1 MGGAKLRIRAT
12 HPHRFLATLGMTAGP
27 DPVSFPSMSETRAL
41 PSWAEDLRRRYRR
54 GEASIFV
61 LTGNVY
67 DSVLANGKVVT
78 LTDFLGN
85 VLMKES
91 KDTIAAY
98 NVATGVR
105 FLKRGK
111 DVGNLENLV
120 LETDKS
126 KVLGALERMLI
137 GSSRVAVI
145 LEYAESIAPAGD
157 ANFQSENDRA
167 AVVTLHR
174 WSFLPEIEN
183 CDNVV
188 ILITENL
195 TDLAPKIVSN
205 PKVAVVEIPMPDD
218 ETRGAS
224 ARFADARMT
233 DKEAT
238 RYAEL
243 TAGLKAIQIISILTP
258 PPVTEEEA
266 REREVFIATLL
277 SGPDAADRSKKLA
290 QLTAGLNHDEIV
302 KLLAPGAQPADVSAG
317 RADRSRREVDLL
329 IGRRKR
335 EILERECF
343 GLVEFVEPDHGFEVV
358 GGMDEVKKDLLVI
371 ANSIREGQSTRVPM
385 GILFT
390 GPMGTGKTF
399 VAEAFAKE
407 CDLTTIKLKN
417 FRSKW
422 VGATEGNLEK
432 ILTVIKAI
440 GQVVVIIDEGDRA
453 FGNTDGE
460 GDGGTSSR
468 VIARIKEFMSDTSN
482 RGRILFLVMTNRPD
496 KLDVDLKRAGRLDR
510 KIPFLYSQTPEE
522 VENIAKASVRKN
534 KVKTDVDFS
543 TIRDEFSRKLVGYS
557 NADVE
562 AVILMANDDAARD
575 EASIV
580 TADRFLRAAA
590 DYFPSRDVELLEYME
605 LLAVFE
611 ASSRRLLPAKY
622 ANITPEELDA
632 RLRHL
637 RTIVGGRR

>member
-1 MGGAKLRIRAT
+1 VTQHPEWAT
-12 HPHRFLATLGMTAGP
+12 
-27 DPVSFPSMSETRAL
+27 
-41 PSWAEDLRRRYRR
+41 DLRRRYLR

-61 LTGNVY
+61 LHGNVF
-67 DSVLANGKVVT
+67 DAVLSGNKFLN

-85 VLMKES
+85 VLLKDS

-111 DVGNLENLV
+111 DVENVDDLITQTEKPRV
-120 LETDKS
+120 L
-126 KVLGALERMLI
+126 AAIERMLI
-137 GSSRVAVI
+137 GSAKAAAI
-145 LEYAESIAPAGD
+145 LEYAEVIAPAGD
-157 ANFQSENDRA
+157 PNFQSEADRA

-174 WSFLPEIEN
+174 WSFLPEIERS
-183 CDNVV
+183 DNVV
-188 ILITENL
+188 VLVAENL
-195 TDLAPKIVSN
+195 TELAPKIVSN
-205 PKVAVVEIPMPDD
+205 PKVAVVEIPMPDYA
-218 ETRGAS
+218 TRKAA
-224 ARFADARMT
+224 ARHSDKRLS
-233 DKEAT
+233 DKEAE
-238 RYAEL
+238 RYAEV
-243 TAGLKAIQIISILTP
+243 TAGLKSIQIVSILTP
-258 PPVTEEEA
+258 PPASEEEK
-266 REREVFIATLL
+266 RERESFIASILT
-277 SGPDAADRSKKLA
+277 GPDAAERAAKLA
-290 QLTAGLNHDEIV
+290 ELTAGMGQEEIA
-302 KLLAPGAQPADVSAG
+302 KLLGPHPASGHPLPQAGEGREESA
-317 RADRSRREVDLL
+317 RREVDLL
-329 IGRRKR
+329 IAKRKR
-335 EILERECF
+335 EIIERECF
-343 GLVEFVEPDHGFEVV
+343 GLIEFVQPEHGFEVV
-358 GGMDEVKKDLLVI
+358 GGMDEVKKDLTMI
-371 ANSIREGQSTRVPM
+371 ADAIRNGQRSRVPM

-407 CDLTTIKLKN
+407 CGLTTIKLKN

-432 ILTVIKAI
+432 ILNVLKAI

-453 FGNTDGE
+453 FGNTDSE

-482 RGRILFLVMTNRPD
+482 RGRILFIVMTNRPD

-522 VENIAKASVRKN
+522 VENVARALVRKN

-575 EASIV
+575 GMPAVAAE
-580 TADRFLRAAA
+580 RFVRAAA

-622 ANITPEELDA
+622 ANITPEELD
-632 RLRHL
+632 LRMRQL
-637 RTIVGGRR
+637 RAIVGSRR

>member
-1 MGGAKLRIRAT
+1 MQQPEWAT
-12 HPHRFLATLGMTAGP
+12 
-27 DPVSFPSMSETRAL
+27 
-41 PSWAEDLRRRYRR
+41 DLRRRYLR

-61 LTGNVY
+61 LHGNVF
-67 DSVLANGKVVT
+67 DAVLSGNRFLT

-85 VLMKES
+85 VLLKET
-91 KDTIAAY
+91 KDTVAVY

-111 DVGNLENLV
+111 DVENV
-120 LETDKS
+120 DDFVAQTEKPR
-126 KVLGALERMLI
+126 VLGALERMLI
-137 GSSRVAVI
+137 GSAKAAAI
-145 LEYAESIAPAGD
+145 LEYTEVIAPAGD
-157 ANFQSENDRA
+157 PNFQSEADRA
-167 AVVTLHR
+167 AIVTLHR
-174 WSFLPEIEN
+174 WSFLPEIERS
-183 CDNVV
+183 DNVV
-188 ILITENL
+188 ILIAENL
-195 TDLAPKIVSN
+195 TELAPKIVSN
-205 PKVAVVEIPMPDD
+205 PKVAVVEIPMPDHD
-218 ETRGAS
+218 TRKAA
-224 ARFADARMT
+224 ARHADARLS
-233 DKEAT
+233 DKEAE
-238 RYAEL
+238 RYAEV
-243 TAGLKAIQIISILTP
+243 TAGLKSIQIISILTP
-258 PPVTEEEA
+258 PPASEA
-266 REREVFIATLL
+266 ENREREEFIASILT
-277 SGPDAADRSKKLA
+277 GPDAAERAAKLA
-290 QLTAGLNHDEIV
+290 QLTTGMSREEIA
-302 KLLAPGAQPADVSAG
+302 KLLGPHPASGHPLPLAG
-317 RADRSRREVDLL
+317 EGNARKEIDLL
-329 IGRRKR
+329 IARRKR
-335 EILERECF
+335 EIIERECF
-343 GLVEFVEPDHGFEVV
+343 GLIEFVQPEHGFEVV
-358 GGMDEVKKDLLVI
+358 GGMDEVKKDLMMI
-371 ANSIREGQSTRVPM
+371 ANAIRDGQRTRVPM

-407 CDLTTIKLKN
+407 CGLTTIKLKN

-432 ILTVIKAI
+432 ILNVLRAI

-522 VENIAKASVRKN
+522 VENIARASVRKN
-534 KVKTDVDFS
+534 KVQTDVDFS

-575 EASIV
+575 SMITVGAE
-580 TADRFLRAAA
+580 RFVRAAA

-622 ANITPEELDA
+622 ANITPEELD
-632 RLRHL
+632 LRMRQL
-637 RTIVGGRR
+637 RAVVGSRR

>member
-1 MGGAKLRIRAT
+1 MADNR
-12 HPHRFLATLGMTAGP
+12 P
-27 DPVSFPSMSETRAL
+27 L
-41 PSWAEDLRRRYRR
+41 PSWAEDLRRRYIR
-54 GEASIFV
+54 GEASIFILHGNVYDAV
-61 LTGNVY
+61 LTGN
-67 DSVLANGKVVT
+67 DVVT
-78 LTDFLGN
+78 VTDFLGKT
-85 VLMKES
+85 LLKES
-91 KDTIAAY
+91 KDTIAVY

-111 DVGNLENLV
+111 DVEKLSDLL
-120 LETDKS
+120 LETDKP

-137 GSSRVAVI
+137 GSSRVALI
-145 LEYAESIAPAGD
+145 LEYAEVLAPAGD
-157 ANFQSENDRA
+157 PNFQSEADRA

-174 WSFLPEIEN
+174 WSFLREIEN
-183 CDNVV
+183 GDNVV

-195 TDLAPKIVSN
+195 PDLATKIVSN
-205 PKVAVVEIPMPDD
+205 PKVAVVEIPMPDVA
-218 ETRGAS
+218 TRKLA
-224 ARFADARMT
+224 ARAADAKLS
-233 DKEAT
+233 DKEVD
-238 RYAEL
+238 RYAET
-243 TAGLKAIQIISILTP
+243 TAGLKAIQILSILTP
-258 PPVTEEEA
+258 PPASEEEA
-266 REREVFIATLL
+266 REREVFISGLL
-277 SGPDAADRSKKLA
+277 SGPDAADRAKKLA
-290 QLTAGLNHDEIV
+290 QLTSGMNHDEIT
-302 KLLAPGAQPADVSAG
+302 KLIAPGAQPAQASG
-317 RADRSRREVDLL
+317 DRSDRARQEVDLL
-329 IGRRKR
+329 IARRKR

-343 GLVEFVEPDHGFEVV
+343 GLIEFVEPDHGFEVV
-358 GGMDEVKKDLLVI
+358 GGMDEVKKDLNVI
-371 ANSIREGQSTRVPM
+371 ATSIREGQRSRVPM

-407 CDLTTIKLKN
+407 CGLTTIKLKN

-432 ILTVIKAI
+432 ILNVIKAI

-522 VENIAKASVRKN
+522 VENIARASVKKN
-534 KVKTDVDFS
+534 KIKADVDFAS
-543 TIRDEFSRKLVGYS
+543 IRDGFSTKLVGYS

-575 EASIV
+575 EVATVS
-580 TADRFLRAAA
+580 ADRFVRAAS

-622 ANITPEELDA
+622 SNITPEELD
-632 RLRHL
+632 LRMRQL
-637 RTIVGGRR
+637 RAVVGNRR